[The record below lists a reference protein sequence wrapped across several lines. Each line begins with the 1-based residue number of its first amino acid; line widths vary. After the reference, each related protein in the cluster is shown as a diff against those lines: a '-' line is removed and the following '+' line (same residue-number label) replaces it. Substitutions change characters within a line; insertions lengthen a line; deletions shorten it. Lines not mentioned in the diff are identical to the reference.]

1 MFPLRRFRVEDVKN
15 LCQRLG
21 FAYVR
26 FEKWD

>member
-1 MFPLRRFRVEDVKN
+1 LHDMVEDVNN
-15 LCQRLG
+15 LCKRLG